1 MGEGEYGNWMWWMAI
16 EEAAGRGAEG
26 VMVGCADGA
35 MMSGGALAVG
45 GGRADVPATP

>member
-1 MGEGEYGNWMWWMAI
+1 MGWVKASMETGCGGWGWRRLQ
-16 EEAAGRGAEG
+16 AGG
-26 VMVGCADGA
+26 VIAGCADGA